1 MRNSYQQAERDQDAQ
16 DHLRSEVKENLLGS
30 TRMQSPSGLVTF
42 PHPPSLGL
50 KYNTGKL
57 AEVFSLTLMAQLA
70 YMLLSIVALC

>member
-42 PHPPSLGL
+42 PPLSLGL